1 MRIQITGIDHQLRGV
16 GRLPEGKAAFVPF
29 ALPGEEIEATIIEEK
44 ERYCIARADEVFAP
58 SALRMPPDCP
68 HYGVCGGC
76 AGRHMRYEATLEYKR
91 QIVFDAL
98 SRIGGLREPN
108 VLPTLPAQNR
118 LRNRNK
124 LEFRL
129 LPGGKIG
136 YYSRTLGRDFA
147 IEDCLLA
154 PEKAL
159 CAARAASRL
168 CPGARF
174 AVVRANRAGE
184 IQLTVSAD
192 RPLKID
198 GPALLRAAGA
208 ASVYF
213 CHLKP
218 RPAHAL
224 DGKMTL
230 LAGAPSL
237 AETIAGN
244 EFLLSPQAFAQTD
257 AAQADALYDKA
268 LSLLA
273 LTGKER
279 VLDAY
284 SGAGTISLALA
295 RRAGHVTGVEIHP
308 SAVADAREA
317 ARRNGL
323 SEKVEFLCQD
333 AARFARENRRRFDAV
348 TVDPPRRGLDGEFTR
363 ALLSMAPPQIVY
375 ISCNPATLARDVA
388 ALSPHYALAS
398 ATPVDMFPWTA
409 NVETVVLLSKGEID
423 SKKV

>member
-129 LPGGKIG
+129 LPGGEIG
-136 YYSRTLGRDFA
+136 YYSRALGRDFA

-159 CAARAASRL
+159 
-168 CPGARF
+168 
-174 AVVRANRAGE
+174 
-184 IQLTVSAD
+184 
-192 RPLKID
+192 
-198 GPALLRAAGA
+198 
-208 ASVYF
+208 
-213 CHLKP
+213 
-218 RPAHAL
+218 
-224 DGKMTL
+224 
-230 LAGAPSL
+230 
-237 AETIAGN
+237 
-244 EFLLSPQAFAQTD
+244 
-257 AAQADALYDKA
+257 
-268 LSLLA
+268 
-273 LTGKER
+273 
-279 VLDAY
+279 
-284 SGAGTISLALA
+284 
-295 RRAGHVTGVEIHP
+295 
-308 SAVADAREA
+308 
-317 ARRNGL
+317 
-323 SEKVEFLCQD
+323 
-333 AARFARENRRRFDAV
+333 
-348 TVDPPRRGLDGEFTR
+348 
-363 ALLSMAPPQIVY
+363 
-375 ISCNPATLARDVA
+375 
-388 ALSPHYALAS
+388 
-398 ATPVDMFPWTA
+398 
-409 NVETVVLLSKGEID
+409 
-423 SKKV
+423 

>member
-1 MRIQITGIDHQLRGV
+1 
-16 GRLPEGKAAFVPF
+16 
-29 ALPGEEIEATIIEEK
+29 
-44 ERYCIARADEVFAP
+44 
-58 SALRMPPDCP
+58 
-68 HYGVCGGC
+68 
-76 AGRHMRYEATLEYKR
+76 MRYEATLEYKR

-136 YYSRTLGRDFA
+136 YYSRALGRDFA

-184 IQLTVSAD
+184 IQLTVSAN

-218 RPAHAL
+218 RLAHAL

-237 AETIAGN
+237 AETHRGKRV
-244 EFLLSPQAFAQTD
+244 SPFAPGLR
-257 AAQADALYDKA
+257 AD
-268 LSLLA
+268 
-273 LTGKER
+273 
-279 VLDAY
+279 
-284 SGAGTISLALA
+284 
-295 RRAGHVTGVEIHP
+295 
-308 SAVADAREA
+308 
-317 ARRNGL
+317 
-323 SEKVEFLCQD
+323 
-333 AARFARENRRRFDAV
+333 
-348 TVDPPRRGLDGEFTR
+348 
-363 ALLSMAPPQIVY
+363 
-375 ISCNPATLARDVA
+375 
-388 ALSPHYALAS
+388 
-398 ATPVDMFPWTA
+398 
-409 NVETVVLLSKGEID
+409 
-423 SKKV
+423 